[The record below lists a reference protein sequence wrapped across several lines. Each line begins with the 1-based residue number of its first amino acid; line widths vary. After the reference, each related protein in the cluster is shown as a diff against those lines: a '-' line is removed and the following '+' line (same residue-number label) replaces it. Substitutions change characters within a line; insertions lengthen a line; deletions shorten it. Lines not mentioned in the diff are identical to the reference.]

1 MDINSQTA
9 FVALGSNLAVGRLTP
24 AGMLKSALKLL
35 REYHES
41 PFEVSDFVSSPAF
54 PPNSGPDF
62 VNAVAS
68 LRTDWPADR
77 LLDLLHQVEAELG
90 RTRAARWAPRV
101 VDLDLLAV
109 GKLVM
114 PDPATQDRWRALSL
128 GQQRA
133 EAPDRLI
140 LPHPRLQDRA
150 FVLVPWAQIAPDWRH
165 PRTGITVAQMRDA
178 LPATDRD
185 AVLPFDGGGI

>member
-9 FVALGSNLAVGRLTP
+9 FVALGSNLAAGQTTP
-24 AGMLKSALKLL
+24 AEMLKNALQLM
-35 REYHES
+35 EDYHDS
-41 PFEVSDFVSSPAF
+41 PIEVSDFVSSPAF

-68 LRTDWPADR
+68 LRTDWPAER
-77 LLDLLHQVEAELG
+77 LLELLHQIEAELG
-90 RTRAARWAPRV
+90 RTRPARWAPRV

-109 GKLVM
+109 GKLVL
-114 PDPATQDRWRALSL
+114 PDAATHDQWRALAPDR
-128 GQQRA
+128 QRS

-165 PRTGITVAQMRDA
+165 PRTGMTVARMRDA
-178 LPATDRD
+178 LPAADRD
-185 AVLPFDGGGI
+185 AVRPFDGGGI

>member
-1 MDINSQTA
+1 
-9 FVALGSNLAVGRLTP
+9 
-24 AGMLKSALKLL
+24 MLKNALQLM
-35 REYHES
+35 EDYHES
-41 PFEVSDFVSSPAF
+41 PIEVSDFVSSPAF

-68 LRTDWPADR
+68 LRTDWPAER
-77 LLDLLHQVEAELG
+77 LLELLHQVEAELG
-90 RTRAARWAPRV
+90 RTRPARWAPRV

-109 GKLVM
+109 GKLVL
-114 PDPATQDRWRALSL
+114 PDAATQDQWRALAPDR
-128 GQQRA
+128 QRS

-165 PRTGITVAQMRDA
+165 PRTGVTVAQMRDA
-178 LPATDRD
+178 LPAADRD
-185 AVLPFDGGGI
+185 AVRPLDGGGI